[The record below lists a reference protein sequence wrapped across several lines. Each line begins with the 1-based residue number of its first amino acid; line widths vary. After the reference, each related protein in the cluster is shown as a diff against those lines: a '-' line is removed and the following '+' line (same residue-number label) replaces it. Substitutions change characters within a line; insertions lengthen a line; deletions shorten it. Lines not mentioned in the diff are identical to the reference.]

1 MPQYEHPED
10 MSVRNPQPLVGLE
23 ALQKLSPP
31 QGDAMILR
39 IVEELAGHVQGLQ
52 NRVKYLEKYETNS
65 GPPIRTVVG
74 DAEFIKVTQTEE
86 TVIIAF
92 DEDELKRHIPEQPI
106 PTYLDRYRH
115 CTDPNANP
123 DLYLPSG
130 VADGSISADG
140 VLVVEIGFG
149 NGSQKCYYI
158 IARNV
163 LGAPTQYSTVKPV
176 VDCSVCEEIP
186 IPNPPDPPDPPD
198 PPYPPGDYPYFNG
211 WVVADV
217 TCSVTAAGALVI
229 TVKYVNL
236 QTGDIKFEQRL
247 NCCCTTAPANVPVDR
262 WRPCGVENDDSQD
275 IFLHP
280 GVLDMSDSDDPVVQ
294 VGSAGCCYRFVEATQ
309 DETIN
314 ISPIFLRSTCDDS
327 DCGDCGEPITPVCED
342 CISATNSATVVLWS
356 GGIPDLYTGFNGTHI
371 FQNTL
376 GAAGDFLFGWA
387 YQISATNNLN
397 IYCDASGRVWA
408 RNDIQ
413 SGGVRKWGDVNPPN
427 TPSNAGYREITGEL
441 KCVNGAFSGTF
452 KLYGVYNDAYGSDY
466 LEITF

>member
-1 MPQYEHPED
+1 MPQYEHPEN

-39 IVEELAGHVQGLQ
+39 IVEELAGQVQGLQ

-217 TCSVTAAGALVI
+217 TCSVTATGALVI

-236 QTGDIKFEQRL
+236 QTGEIKFEQRL
-247 NCCCTTAPANVPVDR
+247 DCCCTTAPPNVPVDR
-262 WRPCGVENDDSQD
+262 WRPCGVESDDSQD

-309 DETIN
+309 DEIIN
-314 ISPIFLRSTCDDS
+314 ISPIFLRSTCGDS
-327 DCGDCGEPITPVCED
+327 DCVDCGSDPITPICED
-342 CISATNSATVVLWS
+342 CHGATNSATTVTSAGSPS
-356 GGIPDLYTGFNGTHI
+356 GFDIFDVTLDFVSSGDPAGPDLYEWFFEKI
-371 FQNTL
+371 V
-376 GAAGDFLFGWA
+376 DGWPLE
-387 YQISATNNLN
+387 LN
-397 IYCDASGRVWA
+397 IICGADGNMRALLDYTG
-408 RNDIQ
+408 IF
-413 SGGVRKWGDVNPPN
+413 KWGDEAASYV
-427 TPSNAGYREITGEL
+427 YRDITADIA
-441 KCVNGAFSGTF
+441 CVGGSFSGTF
-452 KLYGVYNDAYGSDY
+452 RLYREPSDLSDY
-466 LEITF
+466 IDVTF